1 MEILKIGSTGPI
13 VEFLQ
18 NILQKLRLYSG
29 KIDGI
34 FGIRNSKFCH
44 KFPKAK

>member
-1 MEILKIGSTGPI
+1 MTLRLGSTGPI

-18 NILQKLRLYSG
+18 NLLQKLGFYTG

-34 FGIRNSKFCH
+34 FGINTRYCCK
-44 KFPKAK
+44 KFPNKL